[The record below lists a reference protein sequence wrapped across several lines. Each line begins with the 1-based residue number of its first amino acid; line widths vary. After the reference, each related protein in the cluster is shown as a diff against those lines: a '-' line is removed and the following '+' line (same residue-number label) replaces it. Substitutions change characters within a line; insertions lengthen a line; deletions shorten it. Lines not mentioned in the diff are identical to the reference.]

1 MIPQPEDGG
10 ASAHANQTSHA
21 GSSDV
26 NIRRTDALDL
36 PTPSTPQVDAAAA
49 AVDIPRTYIPEG
61 GYADIPLTW
70 RLAVDGV
77 DHDAADD
84 AAYFAA
90 LDARHDAADDD
101 AEGGAP

>member
-10 ASAHANQTSHA
+10 AVAHADQTSHA
-21 GSSDV
+21 PSSTV
-26 NIRRTDALDL
+26 NLRSEIDEL
-36 PTPSTPQVDAAAA
+36 VDGA
-49 AVDIPRTYIPEG
+49 AVDIPRTYVPEG
-61 GYADIPLTW
+61 GYDGIPLTW

-90 LDARHDAADDD
+90 CDARDA